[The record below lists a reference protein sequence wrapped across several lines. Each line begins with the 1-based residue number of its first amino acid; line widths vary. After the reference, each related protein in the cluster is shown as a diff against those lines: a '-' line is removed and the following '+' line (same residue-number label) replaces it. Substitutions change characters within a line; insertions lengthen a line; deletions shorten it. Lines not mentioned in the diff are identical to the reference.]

1 MLFGQ
6 ILAALAG
13 PMYNSLPP
21 ALAAAWFSISERDI
35 ATAIGSLFNPLG
47 NAAGQVIYLLNFIFY
62 LILLHF
68 IHLIRFFLQFLLL
81 KMMKEQLV
89 VLFH

>member
-1 MLFGQ
+1 MLLGQ
-6 ILAALAG
+6 MLASLAG

-47 NAAGQVIYLLNFIFY
+47 NAAGQV
-62 LILLHF
+62 
-68 IHLIRFFLQFLLL
+68 
-81 KMMKEQLV
+81 
-89 VLFH
+89 

>member
-1 MLFGQ
+1 MLIGQ
-6 ILAALAG
+6 MLASLAG

-47 NAAGQVIYLLNFIFY
+47 NAAGQVLNPSSPHSSLPEF
-62 LILLHF
+62 
-68 IHLIRFFLQFLLL
+68 
-81 KMMKEQLV
+81 
-89 VLFH
+89 